1 MYNES
6 MKEKFN
12 VEEDMDLVEVELMD
26 DSEWEYLRMGIGE
39 CEDGVFVVDLE
50 EGDDEREMKYV
61 KEELSVED
69 VCKIGIEVGVLVDSS
84 EWGYDE
90 NDVVRVNWE
99 LEGDEE
105 KWKEFWERVM

>member
-1 MYNES
+1 

-12 VEEDMDLVEVELMD
+12 FEEDVDLVKVELMD
-26 DSEWEYLRMGIGE
+26 DSDWEYLRVGIGE
-39 CEDGVFVVDLE
+39 CEGRVFVVDLDDSGE
-50 EGDDEREMKYV
+50 EEREMKYV

-90 NDVVRVNWE
+90 NDKVRVNWE

-105 KWKEFWERVM
+105 KWREFWERVM